1 MSTTFLSH
9 HDSVSEDNREL
20 PVATGAKGHNGQNL
34 VDLSVLMPCYNE
46 GLNLARNVERALR
59 DLDLL
64 VQQTYELILI
74 DDGSTDGTYAQ
85 TRRIAS
91 MDSHVKVL
99 RADSNAGKGAA
110 LQSAFEVSTGT
121 LICFLDGDLQISAR
135 HIPRF
140 IEYMRLEQADV
151 VIASKRHPLSFVDYP
166 RTRHILSR
174 CYQLLITTLF
184 GLPLTDTQA
193 GLKLFRREVL
203 ERIFPRALVKRY
215 AFDVEVL
222 VNAHRLGYRIFEAP
236 IDISGGPVFK
246 SHVDLAAVRRMLHD
260 TMGIF
265 FRMYIRHY
273 YDQPR
278 SQVSPVHQVAVLG
291 QESETL
297 ALAQYLA
304 GRGVKARLFPFMEAD
319 SGDVALQRFVEE
331 AFDLTFVCLGAPENV
346 VRGGEDER
354 IRPYLNLLARMIAVS
369 GGYRCVAFL
378 GQLQPGSTVRT
389 IMPYLERAA
398 QKRIERDFDVVVL
411 PSVEELR
418 QIEPQSRHPDPLLV
432 GFTGLR
438 GFSAISRILRELEP
452 VMTRT
457 DPTTAEVAY
466 HVQRL
471 VRANAQP
478 LAREILDMCNATGA
492 DPNLVFR
499 SSNIRNAGPT
509 LNLLSKE
516 TA

>member
-1 MSTTFLSH
+1 
-9 HDSVSEDNREL
+9 VSEDNRAF
-20 PVATGAKGHNGQNL
+20 PVATGVKGHNSQNL
-34 VDLSVLMPCYNE
+34 VDLSVLMPCYND
-46 GLNLARNVERALR
+46 GVNLARNVERALR
-59 DLDLL
+59 DLDSR
-64 VQQTYELILI
+64 VQQKYELILI
-74 DDGSTDGTYAQ
+74 DDGSTDGTYEQ
-85 TRRIAS
+85 TRWLAS
-91 MDSHVKVL
+91 MDSRVKVL
-99 RADSNAGKGAA
+99 RADSNSGKGAA
-110 LQSAFEVSTGT
+110 LQSAFEISTGN

-151 VIASKRHPLSFVDYP
+151 VIASKRHPLSSVDYP
-166 RTRHILSR
+166 RTRRILSR
-174 CYQLLITTLF
+174 CYQLLITTLL

-215 AFDVEVL
+215 AFDVEIL
-222 VNAHRLGYRIFEAP
+222 ANAHRLGYRILEAP

-246 SHVDLAAVRRMLHD
+246 SHVDLAAVRRMFHD

-265 FRMYIRHY
+265 YRMYIRHY

-278 SQVSPVHQVAVLG
+278 RQVSPVQQVAVLG

-304 GRGVKARLFPFMEAD
+304 GKGVEARLLPFMEAE
-319 SGDVALQRFVEE
+319 SGDVALQRFGEE
-331 AFDLTFVCLGAPENV
+331 AFDLTFVCLGEPENV

-378 GQLQPGSTVRT
+378 GQLQPGSTRRT
-389 IMPYLERAA
+389 IVPYLERAA
-398 QKRIERDFDVVVL
+398 QKRVEQDFDVVVL

-418 QIEPQSRHPDPLLV
+418 QIEPQSRQPDPLLV

-438 GFSAISRILRELEP
+438 GFRAILRILRELEP
-452 VMTRT
+452 VMIRT
-457 DPTTAEVAY
+457 DPTTAEVAH
-466 HVQRL
+466 HVQHL
-471 VRANAQP
+471 VRANARP
-478 LAREILDMCNATGA
+478 LAREILDICIAAGVDTDRVLDASGIWKNGKALIST
-492 DPNLVFR
+492 R
-499 SSNIRNAGPT
+499 SGES
-509 LNLLSKE
+509 
-516 TA
+516 